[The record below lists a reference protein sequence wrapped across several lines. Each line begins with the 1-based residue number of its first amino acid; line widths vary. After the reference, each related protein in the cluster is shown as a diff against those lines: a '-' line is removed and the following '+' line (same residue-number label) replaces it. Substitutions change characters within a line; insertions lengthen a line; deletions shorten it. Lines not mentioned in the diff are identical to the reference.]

1 MVEMCLRVADVIRGT
16 EEGRGDARITFAA
29 AAPEGRNK
37 HTRAKGCSPL
47 QKRLYVR
54 ISGAKRNAGAF
65 AQHIRHVSRP
75 VASDKSLGS
84 EELFL
89 ISPGL

>member
-1 MVEMCLRVADVIRGT
+1 MFES
-16 EEGRGDARITFAA
+16 GRRDMRDGDARITFAA
-29 AAPEGRNK
+29 AAPEGKNK

-54 ISGAKRNAGAF
+54 ISGAKKNAGTF